1 MSRPSVT
8 RARRGALAVDSG
20 PSDGQYAQLRW
31 DANTPQERRKA
42 SLTVC
47 AGGRDVTE
55 RRLFL
60 AMLGL
65 LEGAS

>member
-42 SLTVC
+42 SLTV
-47 AGGRDVTE
+47 AAHATDAEDLRD
-55 RRLFL
+55 LL
-60 AMLGL
+60 DKLGL
-65 LEGAS
+65 L